1 MISRKVELAK
11 YVPRYYN
18 GILEID
24 TIIDTENKEFEEM
37 GIMFR
42 KAICNQFIALADE
55 DGIYAYEVVF
65 GIEANPETETL
76 EERRQR
82 LLNRASVVPY
92 YTTMFLRSRL
102 DEMIGAG
109 NYTLTIDYDTYTMT
123 LESSAENQFWYNEVH
138 IFVENI
144 KPCNIVFVNKPVL
157 WHTFNFTH
165 ELYKSTLTYNYV
177 LNGTWILGEKPF
189 ISYGDFS
196 SIKGVNDMSMSIL
209 MGSKLRQFT
218 LDEIKKVRINYD
230 IEITEFET
238 KTNAAHQAIL
248 EYIVPEQEEEIAIMR
263 IQLLDESDQILFDS
277 PVYVIHQ
284 TEEIMRHVF
293 SISENGVII

>member
-1 MISRKVELAK
+1 MISRKVDLAK

-65 GIEANPETETL
+65 GIVANPETETL

-92 YTTMFLRSRL
+92 YTTMFLRARL

-138 IFVENI
+138 IFIENI

-157 WHTFNFTH
+157 WHTFDFTH
-165 ELYKSTLTYNYV
+165 EVYKSALTYNYV

-189 ISYGDFS
+189 ISFDEFS
-196 SIKGVNDMSMSIL
+196 LIKGAGDKSMSIL

-218 LDEIKKVRINYD
+218 LDEVKKARINYE
-230 IEITEFET
+230 IEITDFET
-238 KTNAAHQAIL
+238 KTNGAHEAIL
-248 EYIVPEQEEEIAIMR
+248 EYIIPAQEEEMAIMR
-263 IQLLDESDQILFDS
+263 IQLLDENDQILFDT
-277 PVYVIHQ
+277 PCYVLHQ
-284 TEEIMRHVF
+284 NDEIMKHVF
-293 SISENGVII
+293 KISENGVIV

>member
-1 MISRKVELAK
+1 MISRKVDLAK

-65 GIEANPETETL
+65 GIESNPATETL
-76 EERRQR
+76 EGRRQR

-144 KPCNIVFVNKPVL
+144 KPCNIVFVNKSVL
-157 WHTFNFTH
+157 WHTFDFTH
-165 ELYKSTLTYNYV
+165 EVYKSALTYNYV

-189 ISYGDFS
+189 ISFDDFS
-196 SIKGVNDMSMSIL
+196 MIKGVGDKSMSIL

-218 LDEIKKVRINYD
+218 LDEVKKARINYE
-230 IEITEFET
+230 IEITDFET
-238 KTNAAHQAIL
+238 KTNGAHEAIL
-248 EYIVPEQEEEIAIMR
+248 EYIIPAQEEEMAIMR
-263 IQLLDESDQILFDS
+263 IQLLDENDQILFDT
-277 PVYVIHQ
+277 PCYALHQ
-284 TEEIMRHVF
+284 NDEIMKHVF
-293 SISENGVII
+293 KISENGVIV